1 MERHFDGE
9 LKELKELLLT
19 MAGLSEGLIA
29 MAVKSLRVLDEKE
42 ARTVIAK
49 DKEVDQF
56 ELEIGKAA
64 IGLLARH
71 QPMASDLRFIT
82 SIMQISTDLERIA
95 DLAVDIAERTLEL
108 VGTTLVKPLIDIPKL
123 GLLAQKMVK
132 ESIDA
137 FVSQNVNL
145 AREVCNKD
153 DEADF
158 LRDAVYQ
165 ELIELVS
172 KDGSLAPRAIPLLLV
187 TRHLERICDHATN
200 IAEDV
205 VYLVKAEVIKH
216 TEKI

>member
-1 MERHFDGE
+1 MERHFDEE
-9 LKELKELLLT
+9 LEELKELLL
-19 MAGLSEGLIA
+19 A
-29 MAVKSLRVLDEKE
+29 MASLAEESIAIAVESLKSLDEKK
-42 ARTVIAK
+42 ARRVI
-49 DKEVDQF
+49 DRDEEVDQF
-56 ELEIGKAA
+56 ELKIDKEA
-64 IGLLARH
+64 IDLLARH

-82 SIMQISTDLERIA
+82 SIMGISTDLERIA

-137 FVSQNVNL
+137 FVTRNANL
-145 AREVCNKD
+145 AKEVCSKD

-165 ELIELVS
+165 ELIELIS

-187 TRHLERICDHATN
+187 ARHLERICDHATN

-216 TEKI
+216 AEEI

>member
-187 TRHLERICDHATN
+187 ARHLERICDHATN